1 MATAGR
7 ILIMPK
13 GPYDASVTY
22 EMLDMVSHDGATWL
36 AKRTSVGIA
45 PSDSVSDY
53 WFKMVG
59 VSAADMEAFKTEI
72 LETVSEMLSAAATV
86 SETEEN
92 EQYNA
97 IITEA
102 YAERDASKRADL
114 LHQAEELLLSDAPI
128 VPVIFNTNAYAVS
141 KELSKVKSNYW
152 GAQIFTKA
160 TLKDYVQYLP
170 SVKEARA
177 KELEKA
183 N

>member
-1 MATAGR
+1 
-7 ILIMPK
+7 MPK

-97 IITEA
+97 INANFANYLPLAGGTMTGALKAKSPDVGTEGVRNIKA
-102 YAERDASKRADL
+102 GTADL
-114 LHQAEELLLSDAPI
+114 TAGTSALETGAIYI
-128 VPVIFNTNAYAVS
+128 VY
-141 KELSKVKSNYW
+141 E
-152 GAQIFTKA
+152 
-160 TLKDYVQYLP
+160 
-170 SVKEARA
+170 
-177 KELEKA
+177 
-183 N
+183 